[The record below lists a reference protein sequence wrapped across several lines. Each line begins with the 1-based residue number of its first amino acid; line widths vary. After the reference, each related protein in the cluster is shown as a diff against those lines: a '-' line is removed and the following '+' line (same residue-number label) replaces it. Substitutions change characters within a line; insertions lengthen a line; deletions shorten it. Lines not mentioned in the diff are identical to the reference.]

1 MGKWGH
7 VEHDWDELRQVE
19 AVERHFRATGSN
31 CDEWSWIE
39 TRLKRVWINFRHAL
53 TSQVWLGQ
61 ISLRLGW
68 LRDELRWMRSNLSDV
83 GASKWRQRRVIRVTI
98 AKCNDLLWVRNI
110 YYTVE
115 KFQDTWVTS
124 WDSLN
129 WFVDEWRRIGDV
141 WHGLKRSC
149 ARSTM
154 SSRQTESLQGKKKHL
169 QKFNTITKSDD

>member
-7 VEHDWDELRQVE
+7 VEREWDELRQAE
-19 AVERHFRATGSN
+19 AVERHSRTTGDI

-39 TRLKRVWINFRHAL
+39 ARLKRVWINFRHAL

-110 YYTVE
+110 CYKFET
-115 KFQDTWVTS
+115 FQDIYVTS
-124 WDSLN
+124 EDILSWLWIRDG
-129 WFVDEWRRIGDV
+129 E
-141 WHGLKRSC
+141 LKTLDTSWNEIALDLLWIRGG
-149 ARSTM
+149 R
-154 SSRQTESLQGKKKHL
+154 KVYKV
-169 QKFNTITKSDD
+169 